1 MELLRIPGAPSLI
14 LSSYTEGRGSLGRTA
29 YSGVSEVSNGLLL
42 CRMGSKSPGNNT
54 QRPAFFSKLTE
65 SNSAMVKSK
74 KQEIIKKLSTT
85 NKNETE
91 YSKNPWG
98 GECRAPGEEKPQGHR
113 KQRRF
118 GNGCCCVKGLGA
130 PSQLCLR

>member
-1 MELLRIPGAPSLI
+1 MNCTLQRFLM
-14 LSSYTEGRGSLGRTA
+14 
-29 YSGVSEVSNGLLL
+29 VSCF

-54 QRPAFFSKLTE
+54 QPPAFFSKLTE

-91 YSKNPWG
+91 YSKDMWG
-98 GECRAPGEEKPQGHR
+98 CECRAPGGKSLEDT
-113 KQRRF
+113 
-118 GNGCCCVKGLGA
+118 
-130 PSQLCLR
+130 

>member
-1 MELLRIPGAPSLI
+1 MGLCD
-14 LSSYTEGRGSLGRTA
+14 
-29 YSGVSEVSNGLLL
+29 SGLAEVADGFLL

-54 QRPAFFSKLTE
+54 QPPAFFSKLTE

-91 YSKNPWG
+91 YSKDVWG
-98 GECRAPGEEKPQGHR
+98 AYVGA
-113 KQRRF
+113 
-118 GNGCCCVKGLGA
+118 LGGR
-130 PSQLCLR
+130 L

>member
-1 MELLRIPGAPSLI
+1 MMRSCTKRKVPLEVGHHDLDIA
-14 LSSYTEGRGSLGRTA
+14 
-29 YSGVSEVSNGLLL
+29 EVSDGFLL

-54 QRPAFFSKLTE
+54 QPPAFFSKLTE

-91 YSKNPWG
+91 YSKDMG
-98 GECRAPGEEKPQGHR
+98 IFTLGHEG
-113 KQRRF
+113 KS
-118 GNGCCCVKGLGA
+118 LEDT
-130 PSQLCLR
+130 

>member
-1 MELLRIPGAPSLI
+1 MGLCD
-14 LSSYTEGRGSLGRTA
+14 
-29 YSGVSEVSNGLLL
+29 SGLAEVADGFLL

-54 QRPAFFSKLTE
+54 QPPAFFSKLTE

-91 YSKNPWG
+91 YSKDMWG
-98 GECRAPGEEKPQGHR
+98 AYVGALGGSFEDTL
-113 KQRRF
+113 
-118 GNGCCCVKGLGA
+118 NKGDLGTGA
-130 PSQLCLR
+130 AALQAGSSQNHPMLFWAVQVPNAF

>member
-1 MELLRIPGAPSLI
+1 MDVA
-14 LSSYTEGRGSLGRTA
+14 
-29 YSGVSEVSNGLLL
+29 EVSNGLLL

-91 YSKNPWG
+91 YSKNLWG
-98 GECRAPGEEKPQGHR
+98 MQGTRGGKASRTH
-113 KQRRF
+113 KHRF

-130 PSQLCLR
+130 PTQLCLH